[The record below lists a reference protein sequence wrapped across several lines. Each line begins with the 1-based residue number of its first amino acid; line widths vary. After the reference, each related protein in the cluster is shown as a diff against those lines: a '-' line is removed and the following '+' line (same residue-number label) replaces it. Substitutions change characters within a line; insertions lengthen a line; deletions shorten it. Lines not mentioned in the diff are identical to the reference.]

1 MAVTYAKFFKMYI
14 YKTLKHLIDKT
25 IKNTKKLKMLVT
37 RVSLLN
43 HESHVSPTSVGR
55 RRRRKMV
62 ENHVSPTSVWQEEV
76 KNG

>member
-55 RRRRKMV
+55 RKEKMV
-62 ENHVSPTSVWQEEV
+62 ANHIIPTSGW
-76 KNG
+76 

>member
-55 RRRRKMV
+55 RKGEMV
-62 ENHVSPTSVWQEEV
+62 ENHVSPASGWQEEEN
-76 KNG
+76 NG

>member
-1 MAVTYAKFFKMYI
+1 MAVTYAQFFKMYI

-55 RRRRKMV
+55 RKEKMI
-62 ENHVSPTSVWQEEV
+62 ENHVSPTSR
-76 KNG
+76 